1 MMQGQLIK
9 RTHVPKP
16 AVDADGWGTVN
27 AADAPNGSSVL
38 LKSDEPPVMEMYAP
52 EDFVVGGEVNLF
64 GTVFYIYDCDDFTK
78 DYNKHVLGRNVT
90 QEQVADA
97 KNEAPSD
104 LYIEHVAAQRNA
116 KMEDARRQ
124 SFFAASGALAAR
136 PALGS
141 TSLKWS
147 GTALEVLAALTLGFQ
162 RLRCRALRVY

>member
-16 AVDADGWGTVN
+16 AVDADGWGAVN

-78 DYNKHVLGRNVT
+78 DYNKH
-90 QEQVADA
+90 
-97 KNEAPSD
+97 
-104 LYIEHVAAQRNA
+104 LYIESTL
-116 KMEDARRQ
+116 RR
-124 SFFAASGALAAR
+124 SAMPRWRTLAANPSSPPHVR
-136 PALGS
+136 LQRDLG
-141 TSLKWS
+141 
-147 GTALEVLAALTLGFQ
+147 
-162 RLRCRALRVY
+162 

>member
-1 MMQGQLIK
+1 
-9 RTHVPKP
+9 
-16 AVDADGWGTVN
+16 
-27 AADAPNGSSVL
+27 
-38 LKSDEPPVMEMYAP
+38 MEMYAP

-136 PALGS
+136 PGLCS

-162 RLRCRALRVY
+162 RLRCRALHVC